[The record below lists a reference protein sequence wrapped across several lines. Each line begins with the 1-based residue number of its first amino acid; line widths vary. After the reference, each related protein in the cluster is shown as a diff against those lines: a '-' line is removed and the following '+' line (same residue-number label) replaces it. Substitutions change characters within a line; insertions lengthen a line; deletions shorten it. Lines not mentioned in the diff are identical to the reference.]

1 MRHRPD
7 ELVAFLPWFLL
18 VFFPVLWVSVLAA
31 ISFVSGWSMLARR
44 FATTLDAPAGARRF
58 LSGSLGSVRFNNV
71 LTVAVSA
78 DGLYLAVLGLFRPF
92 HPPLLL
98 PWASLRE
105 NPSGRSWLRT
115 YESVTIEAH
124 TRDVELRL
132 FGGVLSGFRQSG
144 RASPH

>member
-1 MRHRPD
+1 MGHRPD
-7 ELVAFLPWFLL
+7 ELLAFLPWFLL
-18 VFFPVLWVSVLAA
+18 VFFPLLWLSVLAA

-44 FATTLDAPAGARRF
+44 FATTGGAPVGARRF

-78 DGLYLAVLGLFRPF
+78 EGLYLSVFGPFRPF
-92 HPPLLL
+92 HPPLVV

-115 YESVTIEAH
+115 YESLTIAGP

-132 FGGVLSGFRQSG
+132 FGGVLAGFRHSG
-144 RASPH
+144 GSAPR